1 MTAIAIILII
11 AALVLFFL
19 ASKRREEARK
29 MAKYADDRIA
39 QADKMQADAREAMR
53 RNGKARLELDKREGD
68 FGLHHKVVETSYVES
83 DDDRTKYPS
92 DEKRLAVI
100 KSRLAHNIG
109 YRILAAFPDPDVRED
124 ESGAKVYGY
133 RLLARKE
140 K

>member
-68 FGLHHKVVETSYVES
+68 FDLHHKVVETSYVES

-109 YRILAAFPDPDVRED
+109 YRFLAAFPEPDVKED

-133 RLLARKE
+133 RLLVRKE

>member
-1 MTAIAIILII
+1 MIVIAIILLI
-11 AALVLFFL
+11 AAVAFFFC
-19 ASKRREEARK
+19 ARRLR
-29 MAKYADDRIA
+29 ADAIKTELRAQERIA

-68 FGLHHKVVETSYVES
+68 FDLNHKVVETSYVES

-109 YRILAAFPDPDVRED
+109 YRFIAAFPDPDVKED

-133 RLLARKE
+133 RLLVRKE